1 MGLLKKLFRRQAA
14 VQELPSG
21 SLTVDRNGNT
31 ITSTI
36 SSSYPSALLK
46 QISKDVLRIFNEA
59 RDAQS
64 PLAEINIHFASL
76 RVTARE
82 LRGGAIIF
90 LFPQVAMPQMPNQ
103 NIPSVNREAA
113 NAQ

>member
-1 MGLLKKLFRRQAA
+1 MGLLKKLFRRQAG

-36 SSSYPSALLK
+36 SSSYPAALLRE
-46 QISKDVLRIFNEA
+46 ISRDVLRIFNEA

-90 LFPQVAMPQMPNQ
+90 LFPQIAMPQMPNK
-103 NIPSVNREAA
+103 AA
-113 NAQ
+113 TVATGATAQ

>member
-1 MGLLKKLFRRQAA
+1 MGLLKKLFRRQAS

-36 SSSYPSALLK
+36 SSSYPASLLR
-46 QISKDVLRIFNEA
+46 QISRDVLKIFGEA

-64 PLAEINIHFASL
+64 PLAEVSIHFASL

-90 LFPQVAMPQMPNQ
+90 LFPQVAMPQMPNHGV
-103 NIPSVNREAA
+103 PSPNREAA